1 MSWEGQVEKR
11 KVFFKECKELLVEMC
26 LFYSQHTVLFT

>member
-11 KVFFKECKELLVEMC
+11 KVFFKKCKELLVC
-26 LFYSQHTVLFT
+26 NVFTLVPATALFT